1 MAARLYD
8 LPRRVVLISDLA
20 VERDGATAVAMSAV
34 RALRKNGVA
43 VTYVCGD
50 DGQNAELADLGVQ
63 VAPVRGQEIG
73 KASAFAAATAGLYS
87 AKAAKVLRNVI
98 KQVDG
103 EGVVYHLHNWSKIL
117 SPSIFHVLNPVSERL
132 LVSTHDYFLA
142 CPNGGYF
149 NFKKKSPCELTPL
162 SGACLATDCDRRS
175 YLQKIWRVVR
185 SVTLRGLIDLSRKNA
200 TILAVHDG
208 MVDHLV
214 RGGINPDS
222 IKVLRN
228 PVTPWSDTRI
238 AVENNRKFLFVGRLD
253 HDKGAEL
260 LAQAARDAGSPIQ
273 MIGDGPL
280 RSQLEQSFPEAELLG
295 WQSRKQVARI
305 ARDARVVVM
314 PTASRETFGL
324 VAFEA
329 LTSGIPVIIS
339 RFAAT
344 SDEIVRREIGF
355 SCDPYDA
362 RGLADL
368 MKMMA
373 VDDTRLRDM
382 SERAW
387 EARGSL
393 AHSPE
398 SWGERL
404 MAIYADANRA
414 AAPANRIVAVHGT

>member
-1 MAARLYD
+1 ML
-8 LPRRVVLISDLA
+8 RRVVLISDLA

-34 RALRKNGVA
+34 RTLRKNGVA

-63 VAPVRGQEIG
+63 VAATRGQEIG
-73 KASAFAAATAGLYS
+73 KSKAFDAATAGLYN
-87 AKAAKVLRNVI
+87 AKAAGVLRNVI

-117 SPSIFHVLNPVSERL
+117 SPSIFRALSGVSERL

-149 NFKKKSPCELTPL
+149 NFKTKAPCELTPL
-162 SGACLATDCDRRS
+162 STACLLTDCDRRS

-185 SVTLRGLIDLSRKNA
+185 SATLRGMIDLSRRNA

-214 RGGINPDS
+214 RGGIAADS

-260 LAQAARDAGSPIQ
+260 FAQSARNAGVPIQ

-280 RSQLEQSFPEAELLG
+280 RASLQQSYPEAELMG
-295 WQSRKQVARI
+295 WRSRGEVARL

-344 SDEIVRREIGF
+344 SDEIVRSKIGF
-355 SCDPYDA
+355 ACDPYDA
-362 RGLADL
+362 KSLTGLL
-368 MKMMA
+368 NVMA
-373 VDDTRLRDM
+373 SDSEGLRLM

-387 EARGSL
+387 KVRGAL

-398 SWGERL
+398 RWGDRL
-404 MAIYADANRA
+404 MAIYAEANRA
-414 AAPANRIVAVHGT
+414 GARANEIMALHGA

>member
-1 MAARLYD
+1 ML
-8 LPRRVVLISDLA
+8 RRVVLISDLA

-34 RALRKNGVA
+34 RTLRRRGVA

-63 VAPVRGQEIG
+63 VVPVQGQEIG
-73 KASAFAAATAGLYS
+73 KANPFGAAIAGLYN
-87 AKAAKVLRNVI
+87 AKAARVLRNVI

-117 SPSIFHVLNPVSERL
+117 SPSIFQALNGVSDRL
-132 LVSTHDYFLA
+132 LISTHDYFLA
-142 CPNGGYF
+142 CPNGGFF
-149 NFKKKSPCELTPL
+149 NFKKRSPCELTPL
-162 SGACLATDCDRRS
+162 SAACLATDCDRRS
-175 YLQKIWRVVR
+175 YLEKIWRVAR
-185 SVTLRGLIDLSRKNA
+185 SLTLRAMIDLSRKKA

-214 RGGINPDS
+214 RGGIAADG

-260 LAQAARDAGSPIQ
+260 LAQSARDAGVPIQ
-273 MIGDGPL
+273 MVGDGPL
-280 RSQLEQSFPEAELLG
+280 RTLLEQSYPEAELLG
-295 WQSRKQVARI
+295 WQPRQRVAQI
-305 ARDARVVVM
+305 AREARTVVM
-314 PTASRETFGL
+314 PTGSRETFGL

-344 SDEIVRREIGF
+344 SDEIVRNDVGF
-355 SCDPYDA
+355 ACDPYDA
-362 RGLADL
+362 KTLAGLLRL
-368 MKMMA
+368 MA
-373 VDDTRLRDM
+373 TDGSRLQQM

-387 EARGSL
+387 QTRDSL
-393 AHSPE
+393 ALSNQG
-398 SWGERL
+398 WGDRL
-404 MAIYADANRA
+404 MAIYQDAGLMAARQTGRA
-414 AAPANRIVAVHGT
+414 AVYGA

>member
-1 MAARLYD
+1 ML
-8 LPRRVVLISDLA
+8 RRVVLISDLA
-20 VERDGATAVAMSAV
+20 IERDGPTAVAMSAV
-34 RALRKNGVA
+34 RTLRKNGVA

-50 DGQNAELADLGVQ
+50 DGKNAELTDLGVQ
-63 VAPVRGQEIG
+63 TVPVQGQEIG
-73 KASAFAAATAGLYS
+73 KANAFGAAISGLYN

-98 KQVDG
+98 NEVDG

-117 SPSIFHVLNPVSERL
+117 SPSVFHALNGVSERL

-149 NFKKKSPCELTPL
+149 NFKKKSPCELVPL
-162 SGACLATDCDRRS
+162 SASCLGTDCDRRS
-175 YLQKIWRVVR
+175 YLQKIWRVAR
-185 SVTLRGLIDLSRKNA
+185 SLTLRGLIDLSHNNA

-214 RGGINPDS
+214 RGGISADC

-238 AVENNRKFLFVGRLD
+238 PVETNRKFLFVGRLE

-260 LAQAARDAGSPIQ
+260 LAQSARNAGVPIQ

-280 RSQLEQSFPEAELLG
+280 RSLLEQSYPEAELMG
-295 WQSRKQVARI
+295 WQSRKQIAQI

-344 SDEIVRREIGF
+344 GDEIVSNDIGF
-355 SCDPYDA
+355 ACDPYDA
-362 RGLADL
+362 RILADL
-368 MKMMA
+368 LKMMA
-373 VDDTRLRDM
+373 TDDARLRQM

-387 EARGSL
+387 AARGSL
-393 AHSPE
+393 ALSHG
-398 SWGERL
+398 SWGDRL
-404 MAIYADANRA
+404 MTIYEDASRA
-414 AAPANRIVAVHGT
+414 VAPASRIAAVHGV

>member
-1 MAARLYD
+1 ML
-8 LPRRVVLISDLA
+8 RRVVLISDLA
-20 VERDGATAVAMSAV
+20 VEHDGPTAVAMSAV
-34 RALRKNGVA
+34 RTLRENGVA

-63 VAPVRGQEIG
+63 IVPLRGQEIG
-73 KASAFAAATAGLYS
+73 KENVLGAAISGLYNN
-87 AKAAKVLRNVI
+87 KAAKLLKNVI
-98 KQVDG
+98 KEVDG

-117 SPSIFHVLNPVSERL
+117 SPSIFHPLNGVSERL
-132 LVSTHDYFLA
+132 LISTHDYFLA

-149 NFKKKSPCELTPL
+149 NFKNRSPCELVPL
-162 SGACLATDCDRRS
+162 SASCLGTNCDRRS

-185 SVTLRGLIDLSRKNA
+185 SLTLRGLIDLSHKSA

-208 MVDHLV
+208 MVDYLV
-214 RGGINPDS
+214 RGGISADS

-238 AVENNRKFLFVGRLD
+238 TVETNRKFLFVGRLD

-260 LAQAARDAGSPIQ
+260 LAQSARDAGVPIR

-280 RSQLEQSFPEAELLG
+280 RSLLEQSYPEAELMG
-295 WQSRKQVARI
+295 WQSRKQIAQI

-314 PTASRETFGL
+314 PTGSRETFGL

-329 LTSGIPVIIS
+329 LTSGVPVIVS

-344 SDEIVRREIGF
+344 SDEIVRNDIGF
-355 SCDPYDA
+355 ACDPYDA
-362 RGLADL
+362 KSLADL
-368 MKMMA
+368 LQMMA
-373 VDDTRLRDM
+373 ADDNRLQLM

-387 EARGSL
+387 KARESL
-393 AHSPE
+393 ALSNE
-398 SWGERL
+398 SWGDRL
-404 MAIYADANRA
+404 MSIYEDVNREA
-414 AAPANRIVAVHGT
+414 SQANRIAAIHGI